1 MREGLE
7 SQGER
12 LRTST
17 PMPQTRQRE
26 RERAAHEVEPRLK
39 GGGAKDHNGEEKIE
53 NYQAGE
59 PEDTPERTAT
69 PADSVQEALDEM
81 EERPNKMK
89 ERIKETLDSLK
100 RELDELEG
108 GCELMQP
115 HPSPHDCVQRK
126 QYKQVA
132 GTLVM
137 QDLEYADDRFQ
148 VLQTQ
153 RQRGEEEHRSTRAL
167 SRAETP
173 KFECPILI
181 KQGHAQ
187 YIP

>member
-1 MREGLE
+1 M
-7 SQGER
+7 SH
-12 LRTST
+12 
-17 PMPQTRQRE
+17 P
-26 RERAAHEVEPRLK
+26 HII
-39 GGGAKDHNGEEKIE
+39 KDTEDCHRHLTLACGDLE

-81 EERPNKMK
+81 EERPNKMR
-89 ERIKETLDSLK
+89 ERIKETLYSLK

-115 HPSPHDCVQRK
+115 HPSPHDYVQRK

-137 QDLEYADDRFQ
+137 QDLEYPDDRFQ
-148 VLQTQ
+148 RRRRTQ
-153 RQRGEEEHRSTRAL
+153 IKKGIEKGRNS
-167 SRAETP
+167 
-173 KFECPILI
+173 KILVCSCE
-181 KQGHAQ
+181 KHL
-187 YIP
+187 IPLKKMKSIRK